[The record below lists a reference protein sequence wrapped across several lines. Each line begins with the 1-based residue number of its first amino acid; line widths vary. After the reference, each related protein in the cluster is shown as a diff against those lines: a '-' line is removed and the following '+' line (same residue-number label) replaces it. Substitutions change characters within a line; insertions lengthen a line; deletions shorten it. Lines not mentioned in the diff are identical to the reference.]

1 MIKRI
6 PYFIFIL
13 LSFLSATLCAQSIAS
28 HETYRTVENVGAN
41 KYKVLIRLQAHPFA
55 MVSIREFLPEGC
67 SITNVHAPGAIVDQ
81 IKNELNL
88 IWLETT
94 TKPRLIHYQ
103 VTTSATQK
111 FEATGD
117 ITTQENKRLR
127 QEIIK
132 TEPTLRSEDISLTQ
146 TYSFQGKLTNLLKKE
161 LEDAQVRNLNGPYQ
175 TTTNSKGEFTLSAC
189 IGDTLQITRNGYH
202 SFNFVT
208 VANEVLE
215 LNMISLDDQQAIRVE
230 CKLNANGDYRL
241 YRNGIEYYVKGGGG
255 SEQWEELANIGGN
268 SVRTWSTDNAKEVLD
283 KAHSL
288 GLTVMMGLWM
298 QHERHGFDY
307 DDKPKVQAQL
317 EYFKKIVMEI
327 KDHPALLLWG
337 IGNEVDLF
345 YTNTNVWKAVND
357 IAKMIHEVDPNHPT
371 STVTAGLDPAEV
383 KLIMQDAPE
392 IDIYCI
398 NTYGDIGS
406 VKKNLTSYG
415 WTGPYMITEWGP
427 NGHWEVT
434 KTRWGAPIEQS
445 SAEKAV
451 SYKERY
457 ENEILSASKNCV
469 GSYVFLWGFKQ
480 ETTSTWYGL
489 FTREGLR
496 SEPID
501 ELELFW
507 SNSELKN
514 KAPHLSSLLLDEKRA
529 SESIMLTAERTYKV
543 KALIKDPDNDDL
555 QACWQIV
562 PESTDIKAG
571 GDAESAPMP
580 LSGLFKKK
588 KFDVAAFRAP
598 KTEGAYRLFYEVTDG
613 NGKCAYGNVPFY
625 VVPPKT
631 GEKSARFVKFKQ
643 LEMQ

>member
-1 MIKRI
+1 MTKQFAYI
-6 PYFIFIL
+6 IL
-13 LSFLSATLCAQSIAS
+13 ICLSLCANILVAQQEPADN
-28 HETYRTVENVGAN
+28 TYRVIENIGKNEFNVS
-41 KYKVLIRLQAHPFA
+41 IRMHAYPFEMA
-55 MVSIREFLPEGC
+55 SIREFLPEGSVVS
-67 SITNVHAPGAIVDQ
+67 SITAAGAVITQSNNTLKLLWPEAAV
-81 IKNELNL
+81 
-88 IWLETT
+88 
-94 TKPRLIHYQ
+94 KPRLIQYRFTLNAEQ
-103 VTTSATQK
+103 IPNV
-111 FEATGD
+111 TGD
-117 ITTQENKRLR
+117 FTARVNHQL
-127 QEIIK
+127 QQHIIQ
-132 TEPTLRSEDISLTQ
+132 TEPTLHTEDTLLTVSIQ
-146 TYSFQGKLTNLLKKE
+146 LQGKLVNQQKEELAEALITNL
-161 LEDAQVRNLNGPYQ
+161 NNPY
-175 TTTNSKGEFTLSAC
+175 TTTTRTNGQFSLQAC
-189 IGDTLQITRNGYH
+189 IGDTLQISRDGYH
-202 SFNFVT
+202 SFNTIVES
-208 VANEVLE
+208 NGPLE
-215 LNMISLDDQQAIRVE
+215 LSMISLNDHQAIRVE
-230 CKLNANGDYRL
+230 CKLNANGEYRL

-255 SEQWEELANIGGN
+255 GEQWEELARIGGN

-307 DDKPKVQAQL
+307 DDEPKVKAQL
-317 EYFKKIVMEI
+317 EYFRKIVMEI

-371 STVTAGLDPAEV
+371 STVTAGLDAAEV

-406 VKKNLTSYG
+406 VRNNLANFG
-415 WTGPYMITEWGP
+415 WKGPYMITEWGP

-457 ENEILSASKNCV
+457 EKEILATANNCV

-507 SNSELKN
+507 NKEAMKNS
-514 KAPHLSSLLLDEKRA
+514 APHLSSLLIDKKQA
-529 SESIMLTAERTYKV
+529 SESIMLTAERMYEAIAQIT
-543 KALIKDPDNDDL
+543 DPNNDHL
-555 QACWQIV
+555 QARWQIV

-571 GDAESAPMP
+571 GDAESAPLP
-580 LSGLFKKK
+580 IAGLFKRK
-588 KFDVAAFRAP
+588 KFDTAQFRAP
-598 KTEGAYRLFYEVTDG
+598 KTEGAYRLFYEVSDG
-613 NGKCAYGNVPFY
+613 KGKCAYGNIPFY
-625 VVPPKT
+625 VVPPKA
-631 GEKSARFVKFKQ
+631 GDQPARFVKFKQ

>member
-1 MIKRI
+1 
-6 PYFIFIL
+6 
-13 LSFLSATLCAQSIAS
+13 
-28 HETYRTVENVGAN
+28 
-41 KYKVLIRLQAHPFA
+41 
-55 MVSIREFLPEGC
+55 
-67 SITNVHAPGAIVDQ
+67 
-81 IKNELNL
+81 
-88 IWLETT
+88 
-94 TKPRLIHYQ
+94 
-103 VTTSATQK
+103 
-111 FEATGD
+111 
-117 ITTQENKRLR
+117 
-127 QEIIK
+127 
-132 TEPTLRSEDISLTQ
+132 
-146 TYSFQGKLTNLLKKE
+146 
-161 LEDAQVRNLNGPYQ
+161 
-175 TTTNSKGEFTLSAC
+175 
-189 IGDTLQITRNGYH
+189 
-202 SFNFVT
+202 
-208 VANEVLE
+208 
-215 LNMISLDDQQAIRVE
+215 
-230 CKLNANGDYRL
+230 
-241 YRNGIEYYVKGGGG
+241 
-255 SEQWEELANIGGN
+255 
-268 SVRTWSTDNAKEVLD
+268 
-283 KAHSL
+283 
-288 GLTVMMGLWM
+288 
-298 QHERHGFDY
+298 
-307 DDKPKVQAQL
+307 
-317 EYFKKIVMEI
+317 
-327 KDHPALLLWG
+327 
-337 IGNEVDLF
+337 
-345 YTNTNVWKAVND
+345 
-357 IAKMIHEVDPNHPT
+357 
-371 STVTAGLDPAEV
+371 
-383 KLIMQDAPE
+383 LIMQDAPE

-406 VKKNLTSYG
+406 VKKNLATYG

-434 KTRWGAPIEQS
+434 KTRWGAPVEQS

-507 SNSELKN
+507 SNSELEN

-543 KALIKDPDNDDL
+543 KALIQDPDNDHL
-555 QACWQIV
+555 QARWQIV

-571 GDAESAPMP
+571 GDAESAPLP
-580 LSGLFKKK
+580 VSGLFKQK

-625 VVPPKT
+625 VVPPKA